1 MNRRILGGIL
11 LGLTAIIWGI
21 SYVFTKVAVENIPP
35 MTLAMFRFSLAII
48 VLLPFARQ
56 SKIKLSGKAHLY
68 SALAGLF
75 GITSYF
81 FFENTALKY
90 TSPSD
95 ASLIV
100 SSAPLLTILLYDLR
114 RRRFELAEYLGAILA
129 FSGIAVLIYGGQFS
143 RYSSVTGNL
152 LAFGAAASWTAYTV
166 FFERIAGSALKG
178 VVETMAWGLAF
189 IFPLS
194 LIEILRSSVFLSVP
208 FAAITGIVY
217 LGIFASALGYFLW
230 GRGIEL
236 WGGKASTL
244 WIYTIPIFAALSD
257 VLILKNTPSLFFYF
271 GAAFVACGMLVSI
284 DSYKRISET
293 RARISKK

>member
-284 DSYKRISET
+284 NSYKRISET

>member
-284 DSYKRISET
+284 NSYRRVTDT
-293 RARISKK
+293 RARISKE

>member
-114 RRRFELAEYLGAILA
+114 RRRFELTEYLGAILA

-194 LIEILRSSVFLSVP
+194 LIEILRSSMVLSVP

-284 DSYKRISET
+284 NSYKRISET